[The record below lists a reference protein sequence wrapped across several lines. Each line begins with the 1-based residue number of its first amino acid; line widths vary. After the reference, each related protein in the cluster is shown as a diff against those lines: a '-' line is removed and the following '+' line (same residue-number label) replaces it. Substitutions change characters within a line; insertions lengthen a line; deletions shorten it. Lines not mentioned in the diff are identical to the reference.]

1 MSLNYKVLDF
11 MLLINSLGN
20 RVQLVKVGN
29 VNPQSLKMLLLQNL
43 WQDSQVLDREWN
55 LTLNITPL
63 TNKLLKST
71 QVSTLSNLVS
81 NQQGELKRKN
91 LIVSVLILYLT
102 IQKLKKNK
110 ISLTYYNNPRSLL
123 RKKTAITILIR
134 WLTCFRIFKV

>member
-1 MSLNYKVLDF
+1 MSLKYKVSDF

-43 WQDSQVLDREWN
+43 CQDSQVLDREWN

-102 IQKLKKNK
+102 IQRLKKNK
-110 ISLTYYNNPRSLL
+110 ISQTYYSNPRSLL
-123 RKKTAITILIR
+123 RKKMEITILIR
-134 WLTCFRIFKV
+134 WLTCFRTFKV